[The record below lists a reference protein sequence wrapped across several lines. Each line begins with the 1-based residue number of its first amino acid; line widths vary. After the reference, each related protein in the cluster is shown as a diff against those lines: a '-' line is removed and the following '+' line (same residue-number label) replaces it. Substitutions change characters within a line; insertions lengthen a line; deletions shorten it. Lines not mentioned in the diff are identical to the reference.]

1 MSGRNPQ
8 SQSIPSSTSLT
19 WPILTKFR
27 KDWNRLWK
35 KLVSSQV
42 FNILLLISP
51 AFIECLSFVLQ
62 NSDQTM
68 VFGHKQSEDTLQK
81 PALPNISQIIED
93 LQNADA
99 QDPIFTLNPGE
110 LLKEESTSEAS
121 RIYDEVTAY
130 VSKERQIA
138 ELQEKIT
145 SGFDC
150 LVSGQGK
157 LKQASAEV
165 EQKLSKIK
173 EDRKLISVAPRTEE
187 SQSEQSS
194 EEDLC

>member
-1 MSGRNPQ
+1 
-8 SQSIPSSTSLT
+8 
-19 WPILTKFR
+19 
-27 KDWNRLWK
+27 
-35 KLVSSQV
+35 
-42 FNILLLISP
+42 
-51 AFIECLSFVLQ
+51 
-62 NSDQTM
+62 M

-81 PALPNISQIIED
+81 PALPNISQVIED
-93 LQNADA
+93 LQNADP

-110 LLKEESTSEAS
+110 FLKEESTSEAS
-121 RIYDEVTAY
+121 KIYEEVTAY

-138 ELQEKIT
+138 DLQGKIT

-150 LVSGQGK
+150 LVSAQGK

-173 EDRKLISVAPRTEE
+173 EDRKLISVSPRPEE
-187 SQSEQSS
+187 RLQSEQSS

>member
-1 MSGRNPQ
+1 
-8 SQSIPSSTSLT
+8 
-19 WPILTKFR
+19 
-27 KDWNRLWK
+27 
-35 KLVSSQV
+35 
-42 FNILLLISP
+42 
-51 AFIECLSFVLQ
+51 
-62 NSDQTM
+62 M

-81 PALPNISQIIED
+81 PALPNISQVIED
-93 LQNADA
+93 LQNADP

-110 LLKEESTSEAS
+110 FLKEESTSEAS
-121 RIYDEVTAY
+121 KIYEEVTAY

-138 ELQEKIT
+138 DLQEKIT

-150 LVSGQGK
+150 LVSAQGK

-173 EDRKLISVAPRTEE
+173 EDRKLISVSPRPEE
-187 SQSEQSS
+187 PLQSEQSS

>member
-1 MSGRNPQ
+1 MWIYLS
-8 SQSIPSSTSLT
+8 SHVITSIYLISF
-19 WPILTKFR
+19 I
-27 KDWNRLWK
+27 
-35 KLVSSQV
+35 VEG
-42 FNILLLISP
+42 LLL
-51 AFIECLSFVLQ
+51 LQ
-62 NSDQTM
+62 ISDQTM

-81 PALPNISQIIED
+81 PALPNISQVIED
-93 LQNADA
+93 LRNADP

-121 RIYDEVTAY
+121 KIYEEVTAY
-130 VSKERQIA
+130 VSKEKQIA
-138 ELQEKIT
+138 DLQEKIT

-150 LVSGQGK
+150 LVTAQGK

>member
-1 MSGRNPQ
+1 
-8 SQSIPSSTSLT
+8 
-19 WPILTKFR
+19 
-27 KDWNRLWK
+27 
-35 KLVSSQV
+35 
-42 FNILLLISP
+42 
-51 AFIECLSFVLQ
+51 
-62 NSDQTM
+62 M

-81 PALPNISQIIED
+81 PALPNISQVIED
-93 LQNADA
+93 LQNADP

-121 RIYDEVTAY
+121 KIYEEVTAY
-130 VSKERQIA
+130 VIKERQIA
-138 ELQEKIT
+138 DLQEKIT

-150 LVSGQGK
+150 LVTAQGK

-173 EDRKLISVAPRTEE
+173 EDRKLITVAPRTEE